1 MGAPAPSNFKMSQS
15 VELSK
20 RFSFINQQ
28 LVTFDEVLCWF
39 DWDFQ
44 PDDPMVVDI
53 SKCTQADYQA
63 LSLLVLYIWKIRA
76 AGATVNLHTEGS
88 GLQSAWTMFKTM
100 GAVGWPQVL
109 ISERENFKHS
119 QYKPLVALRNSDDFN
134 RVKERLDQFSLDFQL
149 EYAKILHY
157 VTAEILYNTLEH
169 GQCWVKDRDGKD
181 FRIPSIVQL
190 SWYKKTNMISVIVA
204 DMGIGIRKH
213 LSRAYPDVESDAD
226 ALRLAIRPNV
236 SGTFGRTNPYTQQN
250 NAGVGLFFSSQ
261 IMQKLRGDMY
271 VISGNGLLHISPR
284 DITARTL
291 KCTWPGTIVYLKI
304 DLRKTDSAFKLD
316 LMLAETRKVAA
327 EELRSRQSAAKE
339 ESFYLSIYNYFGRFA
354 ENKMEAISYKDKYLL
369 PAAESGKTIILDF
382 MDVEM
387 STHSFLSA
395 LLKGPI
401 GAFVAAGLNPYK
413 KIKMRNPNADIR
425 ETVEYILESLT

>member
-1 MGAPAPSNFKMSQS
+1 MSQS
-15 VELSK
+15 VELPQ

-76 AGATVNLHTEGS
+76 AGATVNLHTEGA
-88 GLQSAWTMFKTM
+88 GTQSAWTMFKTM

-190 SWYKKTNMISVIVA
+190 SWYKKTNVISVIVA

-213 LSRAYPDVESDAD
+213 LSRAYPDIESDVD

-339 ESFYLSIYNYFGRFA
+339 ESFYLSIYNYFGRYA

>member
-1 MGAPAPSNFKMSQS
+1 MSQS
-15 VELSK
+15 VELPK
-20 RFSFINQQ
+20 RFGFINQQ
-28 LVTFDEVLCWF
+28 IVTFDDVLCWF
-39 DWDFQ
+39 DWSFE
-44 PDDPMVVDI
+44 PDDPMVIDI
-53 SKCTQADYQA
+53 SRCTTANYQA
-63 LSLLVLYIWKIRA
+63 LALLVLYIWQVKA
-76 AGATVNLHTEGS
+76 TGANVNLHTEGS
-88 GLQSAWTMFKTM
+88 GLQSAWAMFKKM
-100 GAVGWPQVL
+100 GAVGWFYVL
-109 ISERENFKHS
+109 FSERENFKCDR
-119 QYKPLVALRNSDDFN
+119 YKPLVALRNSDDFN
-134 RVKERLDQFSLDFQL
+134 RVKEILDQFAEDFHL
-149 EYAKILHY
+149 EYSKILHY

-169 GQCWVKDRDGKD
+169 GQCWVKDRKGND

-190 SWYKKTNMISVIVA
+190 SWYQKTNEISVIVA

-213 LSRAYPDVESDAD
+213 LSRAYPEIESDVD

-284 DITARTL
+284 DITTRTL
-291 KCTWPGTIVYLKI
+291 NCSWPGTIVYLKI

-354 ENKMEAISYKDKYLL
+354 ENKMEAISYKDKHLL
-369 PAAESGKTIILDF
+369 PAAESGNTIVLDF

-401 GAFVAAGLNPYK
+401 SVFVEAGQNPYK
-413 KIKMRNPNADIR
+413 KIKIRNPTPDIR